1 MVEDHP
7 LVFRIIN
14 APEDRRSASL
24 HQMRVR
30 NVEHIA
36 QLCPWAGIVQKRNA
50 FCATVYPAV
59 HFLVPDFQLCTG
71 GRIRTLGMDQQSIFE
86 RIAVQPCRH
95 IQIVHPVFRR
105 IAYPPCVLLG
115 KFPNIVKFRQSFP
128 PYFLAGV
135 FGNSRLYCA
144 LPFSIAITR
153 SAAKVLSFLAE

>member
-14 APEDRRSASL
+14 APEDRRFASL

-71 GRIRTLGMDQQSIFE
+71 SRVRTLGMDQQSVLE

-105 IAYPPCVLLG
+105 IAYPPRVLLG
-115 KFPNIVKFRQSFP
+115 KFPNIVKFCQPFP

-153 SAAKVLSFLAE
+153 SAAKILSFLAE